1 MKRIFLILSLVC
13 ILLTGCSKEK
23 YFTCKIDLNNEIDEY
38 QLGATYKI
46 YYKDSLVTKIEKE
59 EVYTSSNEDTLK
71 YFNEYKNLEYKN
83 LNDLYGGTTYTVEL
97 EEEKVIMNATIDMS
111 VADIKK
117 MVKNN
122 YIDRDYV
129 SLNKLTTGGIKL
141 IYESKGATC
150 DI

>member
-1 MKRIFLILSLVC
+1 
-13 ILLTGCSKEK
+13 
-23 YFTCKIDLNNEIDEY
+23 
-38 QLGATYKI
+38 
-46 YYKDSLVTKIEKE
+46 
-59 EVYTSSNEDTLK
+59 
-71 YFNEYKNLEYKN
+71 
-83 LNDLYGGTTYTVEL
+83 
-97 EEEKVIMNATIDMS
+97 MNATIDMS